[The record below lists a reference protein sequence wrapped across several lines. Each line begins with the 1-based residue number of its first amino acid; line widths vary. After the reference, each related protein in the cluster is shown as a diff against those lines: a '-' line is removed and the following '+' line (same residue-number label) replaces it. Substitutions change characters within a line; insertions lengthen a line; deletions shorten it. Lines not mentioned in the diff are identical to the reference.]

1 MNPRVNYTF
10 IEKQR
15 ILLDS
20 EMNNLNKLLNQCLAS
35 EENGKAYVEPIHL
48 TIKELSSILRF
59 IKSAIK

>member
-1 MNPRVNYTF
+1 MNPRVNYAF

>member
-1 MNPRVNYTF
+1 MNPRVNYAF

-35 EENGKAYVEPIHL
+35 EENGKAYVEPIHI
-48 TIKELSSILRF
+48 TVKELSSILRF

>member
-1 MNPRVNYTF
+1 MNPRVNYAF

-59 IKSAIK
+59 VKSAIK